1 MFTIIE
7 KKMKKA
13 KGLTPFMPAWAISI
27 ALFGF
32 GCGGCSSSS
41 DKSELPFQRSVQEM
55 EFDRLWEE
63 DFPGPIT
70 DLALARKSG
79 DLVVATIPDPDKGG
93 KHLLTLI
100 SKKGKQVFQLKS
112 PYPVKA
118 LDIADDGSRVVVSNY
133 EGKLLS
139 YDRAGQVSW
148 QSEGGCRPILIN
160 VSKRIVCYHDD
171 DTKPSF
177 AFDVYDFE
185 GKRISRFPI
194 KQDILA
200 LKVSGDEKW
209 VAIALAGGRLL
220 VFNSVLKVER
230 EHRVNGEVLDLSIS
244 SGDAPTLAAIS
255 MDVKKGQTL
264 NIFEPTKK
272 APTTMRLSYHVE
284 QVETLP
290 AGKLIAVYGN
300 SPRGQ
305 YIAVHSAFDATLQ
318 WQQLE
323 QRYADYSLAIRVGA
337 DRILAGFEYVSPGEG
352 AGNVQTRRSKLVVLD
367 LDGKLRADLPL
378 KTAEGAYL
386 YSFSYSPERSL
397 LGVGTDDKRLQLLE
411 LK

>member
-1 MFTIIE
+1 
-7 KKMKKA
+7 MKKA

-27 ALFGF
+27 AVFGF
-32 GCGGCSSSS
+32 GCGGCSSSGE
-41 DKSELPFQRSVQEM
+41 KSELPFQRSVQEM

-79 DLVVATIPDPDKGG
+79 DLVVATIPDPDTGG

-100 SKKGKQVFQLKS
+100 SKKGKEIFQLKS
-112 PYPVKA
+112 PFPVKA
-118 LDIADDGSRVVVSNY
+118 LDIADDGSRVVVANY

-139 YDRAGQVSW
+139 YDRNGQISW
-148 QSEGGCRPILIN
+148 QSEGACRPILIN

-185 GKRISRFPI
+185 GTRLSRFPI
-194 KQDILA
+194 KQDVLA

-209 VAIALAGGRLL
+209 VAVALAGGRLL
-220 VFNSVLKVER
+220 VFNSELKAER

-244 SGDAPTLAAIS
+244 GGDAPTLAAIS

-264 NIFEPTKK
+264 NVFEAAKK
-272 APTTMRLSYHVE
+272 TPVTMRLSYHVE
-284 QVETLP
+284 QVEALP
-290 AGKLIAVYGN
+290 SGKLIAVYGN

-352 AGNVQTRRSKLVVLD
+352 AGNVKTRRSKLVVLD

-386 YSFSYSPERSL
+386 YSFSYSPESSL